1 MVAPSA
7 TAAPLQGGMVNN
19 GPANVYLGLGANL
32 GDREKNLRMAL
43 DLISHRMRL
52 GKTSS
57 LYDTAP
63 IGDTKQPRF
72 LNMAC
77 QVNTMLPPPA
87 LLTLLQ
93 GFESML
99 GRLPHKSGAPR
110 PIDIDILLY
119 GDLHFTSLDL
129 IIPHTRM
136 HEREFVLAPLAE
148 IAPDAVHPVLKKTVK
163 ELLAALPG
171 RQDVSKMGKL
181 EQACTS

>member
-1 MVAPSA
+1 M
-7 TAAPLQGGMVNN
+7 
-19 GPANVYLGLGANL
+19 YLSLGANL

-43 DLISHRMRL
+43 DLISHRLRL

-63 IGDTKQPRF
+63 IGVDPKQPRF

-77 QVNTMLPPPA
+77 QVSTMLPPPA

-99 GRLPHKSGAPR
+99 GRLPGKPGAPR

-119 GDLHFTSLDL
+119 GDLHFTSPDL
-129 IIPHTRM
+129 IIPHPRM
-136 HEREFVLAPLAE
+136 AEREFVLAPLAE
-148 IAPDAVHPVLKKTVK
+148 IAPDVVHPVLKKTIK
-163 ELLAALPG
+163 ELLAPLA
-171 RQDVSKMGKL
+171 RKQDVVKMGKL
-181 EQACTS
+181 E

>member
-1 MVAPSA
+1 M
-7 TAAPLQGGMVNN
+7 NN
-19 GPANVYLGLGANL
+19 GPASVYLGLGANL

-43 DLISHRMRL
+43 DLISHRLRL
-52 GKTSS
+52 GKQSS

-63 IGDTKQPRF
+63 IGIDGKQPRF

-77 QVNTMLPPPA
+77 QVSTMLPPPA

-99 GRLPHKSGAPR
+99 GRLPHKPGAPR

-119 GDLHFTSLDL
+119 GDVHLTNPNL
-129 IIPHTRM
+129 IIPHPRM

-148 IAPDAVHPVLKKTVK
+148 IAPDVIHPVLKKTIK
-163 ELLAALPG
+163 ELLAPLA
-171 RQDVSKMGKL
+171 RTQDVVKMGKL
-181 EQACTS
+181 EY